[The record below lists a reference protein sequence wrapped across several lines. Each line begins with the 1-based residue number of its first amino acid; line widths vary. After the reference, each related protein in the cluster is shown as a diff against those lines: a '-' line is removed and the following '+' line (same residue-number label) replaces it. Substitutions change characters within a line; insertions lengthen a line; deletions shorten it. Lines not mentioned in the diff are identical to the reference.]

1 MFNQDV
7 IAAVREAKFCRVVI
21 YPAIRGWSGERVL
34 LEVSD
39 DIAAL
44 GYTDCQRRAGHWLVL
59 YTTPEQVAQEA
70 ERLRGAPVLVLR
82 GGVANGAVDNL
93 SGEDLANQ

>member
-39 DIAAL
+39 EITSL
-44 GYTDCQRRAGHWLVL
+44 GYTVQPHGAGHWLVQDA
-59 YTTPEQVAQEA
+59 TPEEVAEEA
-70 ERLRGAPVLVLR
+70 GRLRGAPVLVLR
-82 GGVANGAVDNL
+82 ECVANGAVDNFG
-93 SGEDLANQ
+93 GEGLANQ

>member
-21 YPAIRGWSGERVL
+21 YPAIRGWSGGRVL

-44 GYTDCQRRAGHWLVL
+44 GYTDCQLGAGHWLVL
-59 YTTPEQVAQEA
+59 DTTPEQVAQEA

-93 SGEDLANQ
+93 SGEGLANQ

>member
-34 LEVSD
+34 LEVAD
-39 DIAAL
+39 EIDAL
-44 GYTDCQRRAGHWLVL
+44 GYTDQRRGAGHWLVQS
-59 YTTPEQVAQEA
+59 TTPDRVAEEA
-70 ERLRGAPVLVLR
+70 ARLRAAPVLVLR
-82 GGVANGAVDNL
+82 CDASFGAVDNFE
-93 SGEDLANQ
+93 GEGLANQ